1 MRTEIAILK
10 NLLQNEE
17 YTRKVLPFL
26 KVEYFTE
33 HADKTLYGKVND
45 FVNKYNTLP
54 SQEALQIELSETKMN
69 EEEFKDSL
77 NLLKEIDSNA
87 EDYTDINWLLDTTE
101 KFCQD
106 KAIYNAVVDSISILD
121 NPKSTADKGAIPDIL
136 SDALS
141 VSFDPHVGHDYID
154 DSDDRYDYYHRIEE
168 RIPFDLDYFNR
179 ITKGGLPQ
187 KTLNICLAG
196 TGVGK
201 SLFMCHVA
209 SSCLAENKN
218 VLYITLE
225 MAEEKIAER
234 IDANLLDIA
243 IDDLHS
249 LPKDLYDSK
258 IANLEKTTKGK
269 LIIKE
274 YPTAAAGVNH
284 FRALLNEL
292 NLKRSFVP
300 DIIFVDY
307 LNICTSSRIRSGA
320 NVNSYTLVK
329 SIAEELRGLAVENKI
344 PIMSATQTTRAGYS
358 NTDVGLEDTS
368 ESFGLPATAD
378 LMFAIISTE
387 QMEEVGQIMVKQLK
401 NRYNDPTSNR
411 KFVVGVNRA
420 KMKLFDVAQSAQDE
434 LVDTGQ
440 KNDDTPSFDIA
451 TGGKF
456 KKQDFSGLDYE

>member
-1 MRTEIAILK
+1 MRTEIVILK

-26 KVEYFTE
+26 KTDYFTE
-33 HADKTLYGKVND
+33 HSDKTLYEKINN
-45 FVNKYNTLP
+45 FVTKYNSLP
-54 SQEALQIELSETKMN
+54 SHEALQIELSEAKMN
-69 EEEFKDSL
+69 EEEFKDSSQ
-77 NLLKEIDSNA
+77 LLQDIDSHA

-154 DSDDRYDYYHRIEE
+154 DSDDRYDYYHRVEE

-209 SSCLAENKN
+209 ASCLSENKN

-234 IDANLLDIA
+234 IDANLLNIA
-243 IDDLHS
+243 VDDLHS

-274 YPTAAAGVNH
+274 YPTASAGVNH

-307 LNICTSSRIRSGA
+307 LNICTSSRI
-320 NVNSYTLVK
+320 K
-329 SIAEELRGLAVENKI
+329 S
-344 PIMSATQTTRAGYS
+344 
-358 NTDVGLEDTS
+358 
-368 ESFGLPATAD
+368 
-378 LMFAIISTE
+378 
-387 QMEEVGQIMVKQLK
+387 
-401 NRYNDPTSNR
+401 
-411 KFVVGVNRA
+411 
-420 KMKLFDVAQSAQDE
+420 
-434 LVDTGQ
+434 
-440 KNDDTPSFDIA
+440 
-451 TGGKF
+451 
-456 KKQDFSGLDYE
+456 

>member
-1 MRTEIAILK
+1 MRTEIVILK

-26 KVEYFTE
+26 KTDYFTE
-33 HADKTLYGKVND
+33 HSDKTLYEKINN
-45 FVNKYNTLP
+45 FVTKYNSLP
-54 SQEALQIELSETKMN
+54 SHEALQIELSETKMN
-69 EEEFKDSL
+69 EEEFKDSSQ
-77 NLLKEIDSNA
+77 LLQDIDSHA

-154 DSDDRYDYYHRIEE
+154 DSDDRYDYYHRVEE

-209 SSCLAENKN
+209 ASCLSENKN

-234 IDANLLDIA
+234 IDANLLNIA
-243 IDDLHS
+243 VDDLHS

-274 YPTAAAGVNH
+274 YPTASAGVNH

-307 LNICTSSRIRSGA
+307 LNICTSSRIKSGA
-320 NVNSYTLVK
+320 NVNSYTLIK
-329 SIAEELRGLAVENKI
+329 SIAEELRSLAVENKI
-344 PIMSATQTTRAGYS
+344 PIVSATQTTRSGYS

-401 NRYNDPTSNR
+401 NRYNDPTINR
-411 KFVVGVNRA
+411 KFVVGIDRS
-420 KMKLFDVAQSAQDE
+420 KMRL
-434 LVDTGQ
+434 LM
-440 KNDDTPSFDIA
+440 
-451 TGGKF
+451 
-456 KKQDFSGLDYE
+456 

>member
-1 MRTEIAILK
+1 MIVETTILG

-26 KVEYFTE
+26 KNDYFSRNPE
-33 HADKTLYGKVND
+33 KIIYGTVND
-45 FVNKYNTLP
+45 FVTKYNSLP
-54 SQEALQIELSETKMN
+54 TKEALSIELQEKKIN
-69 EEEFKDSL
+69 EEEFKETME
-77 NLLKEIDSNA
+77 LLDDISKDTQEH
-87 EDYTDINWLLDTTE
+87 TDLGWLLDTTE

-106 KAIYNAVVDSISILD
+106 KAIYNAVVESISILD
-121 NPKSTADKGAIPDIL
+121 SQKSDQDKGVIPEIL

-141 VSFDPHVGHDYID
+141 VSFDPHVGHDYLD
-154 DSDDRYDYYHRIEE
+154 DSDDRFEFYHRVEE
-168 RIPFDLDYFNR
+168 KIPFDLDYFNR

-187 KTLNICLAG
+187 KSLNICLAG

-209 SSCLAENKN
+209 SSCLSQNQN

-243 IDDLHS
+243 VDDLHALS
-249 LPKDLYDSK
+249 KDMYDKK
-258 IANLEKTTKGK
+258 IENLSKTTKGK
-269 LIIKE
+269 LIVKE
-274 YPTAAAGVNH
+274 YPTASANVNH

-292 NLKRSFVP
+292 NLKRSFIP

-307 LNICTSSRIRSGA
+307 LNICTSSRIRQGA
-320 NVNSYTLVK
+320 NVNSYTYIK
-329 SIAEELRGLAVENKI
+329 SIAEELRGMAVENKI
-344 PIMSATQTTRAGYS
+344 PIVSATQTTRSGYS

-387 QMEEVGQIMVKQLK
+387 QMEELGQIMVKQLK
-401 NRYNDPTSNR
+401 NRYNDPTVNR
-411 KFVVGVNRA
+411 KFVIGIDRA
-420 KMKLFDVAQSAQDE
+420 KMKLFDVSQAAQDT

-440 KNDDTPSFDIA
+440 VEDDTPSFDVA

-456 KKQDFSGLDYE
+456 KKRDFSGFDYE

>member
-121 NPKSTADKGAIPDIL
+121 NPKSAADKGAIPDIL

-401 NRYNDPTSNR
+401 NRYNDPTINR
-411 KFVVGVNRA
+411 KFVIGIDRA
-420 KMKLFDVAQSAQDE
+420 KMRLFDVDQAAQDE
-434 LVDTGQ
+434 LVDNGQ
-440 KNDDTPSFDIA
+440 EDDTPSFDIA

-456 KKQDFSGLDYE
+456 KKRDFEGFEYE

>member
-1 MRTEIAILK
+1 MQIETTILG

-26 KVEYFTE
+26 KNDYFTSNAE
-33 HADKTLYGKVND
+33 KTIHETIGD
-45 FVNKYNTLP
+45 FVTKYNSLP
-54 SQEALQIELSETKMN
+54 TKEALSIELQEVKIN
-69 EEEFKDSL
+69 EEEFKETME
-77 NLLKEIDSNA
+77 LLD
-87 EDYTDINWLLDTTE
+87 DISKDTEEYADLGWLLDSTE

-106 KAIYNAVVDSISILD
+106 KAIYNAVVESISILD
-121 NPKSTADKGAIPDIL
+121 SQKSDQDKGVIPEIL

-141 VSFDPHVGHDYID
+141 VSFDPHVGHDYLD
-154 DSDDRYDYYHRIEE
+154 DSDDRFEFYHRVEE
-168 RIPFDLDYFNR
+168 KIPFDLDYFNR

-187 KTLNICLAG
+187 KSLNICLAG

-209 SSCLAENKN
+209 SSCLSQNQN

-243 IDDLHS
+243 VDDLHALS
-249 LPKDLYDSK
+249 KDMYDKK
-258 IANLEKTTKGK
+258 IENLSKTTKGK
-269 LIIKE
+269 LIVKE
-274 YPTAAAGVNH
+274 YPTASANVNH

-307 LNICTSSRIRSGA
+307 LNICTSSRIRTGA
-320 NVNSYTLVK
+320 NVNSYTYIK

-344 PIMSATQTTRAGYS
+344 PIVSATQTTRSGYS

-387 QMEEVGQIMVKQLK
+387 QMEELGQIMVKQLK
-401 NRYNDPTSNR
+401 NRYNDPTVNR
-411 KFVVGVNRA
+411 KFVIGIDRA
-420 KMKLFDVAQSAQDE
+420 KMKLFDVSQAAQDT

-440 KNDDTPSFDIA
+440 VEDDTPSFDVA

-456 KKQDFSGLDYE
+456 KKRDFSGFDYE